1 MKIKNW
7 KTTLLGAV
15 GAALTAVT
23 IYAKS
28 GGDLADWKLYVI
40 PALIAAFGYVS
51 KDAGVTGTGI

>member
-23 IYAKS
+23 IYVQN
-28 GGDLADWKLYVI
+28 GGDLADWKLYAI
-40 PALIAAFGYVS
+40 PALVAAFGYVS
-51 KDAGVTGTGI
+51 KDAGITGTDI